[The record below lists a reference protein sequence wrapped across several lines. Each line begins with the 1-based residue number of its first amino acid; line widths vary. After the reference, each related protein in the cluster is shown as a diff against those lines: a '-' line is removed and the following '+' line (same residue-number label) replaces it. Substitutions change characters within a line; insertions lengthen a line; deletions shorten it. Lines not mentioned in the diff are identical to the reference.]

1 MTQTSS
7 PDVSRFVV
15 DTNALWWY
23 LRAPERLSPAA
34 DVVFRLA
41 EAGGTVLV
49 VPAIVVA
56 ELYYLSFKVREAL
69 PPSELMEWFERSGS
83 FVVSDLGA
91 AQLGLL
97 DRLPEIPEMHD
108 RLIAAEAL
116 ALGVPVVTRDPVI
129 AASPQV
135 QSIW

>member
-1 MTQTSS
+1 MA
-7 PDVSRFVV
+7 DAG
-15 DTNALWWY
+15 NA
-23 LRAPERLSPAA
+23 
-34 DVVFRLA
+34 
-41 EAGGTVLV
+41 VLI
-49 VPAIVVA
+49 VPAIVAA
-56 ELYYLSFKVREAL
+56 EVYYLSVKTGQPL
-69 PPSELMEWFERSGS
+69 PPSDLLQVIDTSDS
-83 FVVSDLGA
+83 LTLSDLGRT
-91 AQLGLL
+91 QLEML

>member
-1 MTQTSS
+1 M
-7 PDVSRFVV
+7 
-15 DTNALWWY
+15 
-23 LRAPERLSPAA
+23 
-34 DVVFRLA
+34 
-41 EAGGTVLV
+41 LV

-56 ELYYLSFKVREAL
+56 EVYYLSVKLGQPFIL
-69 PPSELMEWFERSGS
+69 PNFLNELATVHGMYI
-83 FVVSDLGA
+83 SDLGRT
-91 AQLGLL
+91 QLEML

-116 ALGVPVVTRDPVI
+116 ALGAPVVTRDPVI

>member
-7 PDVSRFVV
+7 PDTSRFVV

-34 DVVFRLA
+34 DVIFRLA

-56 ELYYLSFKVREAL
+56 ELYYLSFKVRDPL
-69 PPSELMEWFERSGS
+69 PPSELMEWFERSGF
-83 FVVSDLGA
+83 FVVSDLGSP
-91 AQLGLL
+91 QLELL

>member
-1 MTQTSS
+1 MTEIRLGGL
-7 PDVSRFVV
+7 PRFVV
-15 DTNALWWY
+15 DAHTLWWY
-23 LRAPERLSPAA
+23 IKSSPRLSSAAA
-34 DVVFRLA
+34 DVFAMADTGSAALI
-41 EAGGTVLV
+41 

-56 ELYYLSFKVREAL
+56 EIFYLSVKTGQPL
-69 PPSELMEWFERSGS
+69 PPSDLLRVIDTSDS
-83 FVVSDLGA
+83 LTLSDLGRT
-91 AQLGLL
+91 QLEML

>member
-1 MTQTSS
+1 MTQSES
-7 PDVSRFVV
+7 DAPLRFVV

-23 LRAPERLSPAA
+23 ISRSDRLSPAA
-34 DVVFRLA
+34 AAVFELA
-41 EAGGTVLV
+41 LVGRAVLI
-49 VPAIVVA
+49 VPAIALA
-56 ELYYLSFKVREAL
+56 ELYYVSVKMGRSYTPADLLNALGAVRGIRL
-69 PPSELMEWFERSGS
+69 
-83 FVVSDLGA
+83 SDLGRT
-91 AQLGLL
+91 QLELL

-108 RLIAAEAL
+108 QLIAAEAL

>member
-1 MTQTSS
+1 MTQG
-7 PDVSRFVV
+7 SRSELPLFVL
-15 DTNALWWY
+15 DSHALWWY
-23 LRAPERLSPAA
+23 LKLPQRLSSSAEA
-34 DVVFRLA
+34 IFRQA
-41 EAGGTVLV
+41 EAGNAALV
-49 VPAIVVA
+49 VPAIVAA
-56 ELYYLSFKVREAL
+56 EVYYLSVKLGQPLTL
-69 PPSELMEWFERSGS
+69 PVFLDDLTSVHGMYL
-83 FVVSDLGA
+83 VDLGV
-91 AQLGLL
+91 AQLALL

>member
-1 MTQTSS
+1 MTQAQQHA
-7 PDVSRFVV
+7 PARFVV

-23 LRAPERLSPAA
+23 ISRSDRLSPSATA
-34 DVVFRLA
+34 IFELA
-41 EAGGTVLV
+41 LAGRATLI
-49 VPAIVVA
+49 VPAIALA
-56 ELYYLSFKVREAL
+56 ELYYVSVKLGRSYSPADLMDAL
-69 PPSELMEWFERSGS
+69 DAVQGIYL
-83 FVVSDLGA
+83 SDLGRT
-91 AQLGLL
+91 QLEML

-129 AASPQV
+129 AASPRV

>member
-1 MTQTSS
+1 MTQGGR
-7 PDVSRFVV
+7 PGPSRFVV

-23 LRAPERLSPAA
+23 ISRSDKLSPAA
-34 DVVFRLA
+34 EAIFELA
-41 EAGGTVLV
+41 LAGRAVLI
-49 VPAIVVA
+49 VPAIALA
-56 ELYYLSFKVREAL
+56 ELYYVSVKMGRSYTPADLMNAMEAVRGIRL
-69 PPSELMEWFERSGS
+69 
-83 FVVSDLGA
+83 SDLGRT
-91 AQLGLL
+91 QLELL